1 MDKPILLQIETFK
14 RELASL
20 INESGLPV
28 FAVAYALKDIYAEV
42 HSAYQKQLAQDTLE
56 YQKQLAQDT
65 FEYQKQLA
73 QDTLEYQ
80 NSQKENTRAVSN

>member
-65 FEYQKQLA
+65 
-73 QDTLEYQ
+73 LEYQ